1 MQRDEIIAMMVKLLQ
16 SAIDEHA
23 TAGDTVRAAADS
35 PLVGADA
42 VVTSMGLVALITDIE
57 ATLADKHGAELTL
70 VSEKA
75 LSRKNSPF
83 RTIETLADYILE
95 LTGAPATSD
104 TLA

>member
-1 MQRDEIIAMMVKLLQ
+1 MQRAELIAMMVKLLQ
-16 SAIDEHA
+16 GAIDEHN
-23 TAGDTVRAAADS
+23 TAGESVRAAADS

-57 ATLADKHGAELTL
+57 ATLAQNYGAELTL

-83 RTIETLADYILE
+83 RTIETLADYVLE
-95 LTGAPATSD
+95 LTGAPAPSE